1 MKRKR
6 KEAQEKDNIEKRA
19 QEEGER
25 QRAEEDEERQW
36 VEEEAER
43 QRAQK
48 EAERQRAQ
56 EEESEHNGAEST
68 GYTRNAVSA
77 QSLICGNN
85 DNPERV
91 EDAEEERVEERG
103 KSRRL

>member
-19 QEEGER
+19 QEEAER
-25 QRAEEDEERQW
+25 QRAEEDKERQR

-43 QRAQK
+43 HRAQK

-56 EEESEHNGAEST
+56 EESEHNGAEST
-68 GYTRNAVSA
+68 GYTRNAISA

-85 DNPERV
+85 YNTERV
-91 EDAEEERVEERG
+91 EDVRRG

>member
-19 QEEGER
+19 QEEAER
-25 QRAEEDEERQW
+25 QRAEEDKERQRAEEDKERQW

-43 QRAQK
+43 QRVQK

-56 EEESEHNGAEST
+56 GEESEHNGAEST

-91 EDAEEERVEERG
+91 EDAE
-103 KSRRL
+103 